1 MATTSTT
8 ICNLALAEVPHASI
22 SDIGEESKAAVE
34 CARVYRQALG
44 ELLEACR
51 WTFATRRAALARAS
65 NGREGA
71 WAFAYARP
79 SNLAVLHRIVAGS
92 GAGFGAE
99 DFGRREASFPYEVDE
114 GRIYAD
120 LDQAVAEY
128 TRADPP
134 ESVMPPLFV
143 RALALDIASRVVVP
157 LTGDASRKAQLL
169 ALHEHARA
177 RAMAADLN
185 RQPVVLDPV
194 PEAVRVRG

>member
-1 MATTSTT
+1 MATTATT
-8 ICNLALAEVPHASI
+8 ICNLALAEAPHASI

-34 CARVYRQALG
+34 CARAYGPALG

-51 WTFATRRAALARAS
+51 WTFATRRAALAQAS
-65 NGREGA
+65 NPREGV
-71 WAFAYARP
+71 WAFAYVRP
-79 SNLAVLHRIVAGS
+79 SNLAVLHRITAP
-92 GAGFGAE
+92 GAGWAPID
-99 DFGRREASFPYEVDE
+99 DFGRREASLPYEVDE

-120 LDQAVAEY
+120 APQAVAEY
-128 TRADPP
+128 TRDDPA

-143 RALALDIASRVVVP
+143 RALALDIASRIVVP

-169 ALHEHARA
+169 ALHEHVRA

-194 PEAVRVRG
+194 PEALRVRG